1 MIISE
6 RACDVR
12 FSLRR
17 WLLLGG
23 DIESN
28 PGPDPTQISKQLKE
42 ISCDIKD
49 IKEKRLVEIEKQL
62 GALHNL
68 DDKINTYQEELHSI
82 CSVVQSLEKK
92 VDELENY
99 SRRFNLIT
107 YGQTETTGE
116 NS

>member
-6 RACDVR
+6 RACAVR

-17 WLLLGG
+17 WLLLGR

-82 CSVVQSLEKK
+82 RSVVQSLEKK

-99 SRRFNLIT
+99 SRRSNLIT
-107 YGQTETTGE
+107 Y
-116 NS
+116 